1 MKRTMPFYSG
11 QDDETGLIDHME
23 NFMKNHEHG
32 SKNDNIEVDFN
43 TMEII
48 MHFERRGKEV
58 DVFIPYYEI
67 KPEIEHYLGTYP
79 NDKTPEEDYI
89 GLDSN
94 IRTEELSTLYTVDYD
109 HNNKP
114 VKLNSDLN
122 DEDIPYGE
130 EIFSVV
136 DDTIKSVLD
145 EKIMEPKAR
154 VAYLMNPDETEKLFK
169 KGALSKETISFTG
182 DSAMEVYYGK
192 VEPTKFLVDTTIDHD
207 KKMIKGLDENSKAL
221 GEEGRKTI
229 TFIEYN
235 NQATSNIEGLVQE
248 HESLN
253 TKNEKKRKFDSP
265 SI

>member
-79 NDKTPEEDYI
+79 NNKTPEEDYM

-94 IRTEELSTLYTVDYD
+94 IKAEELNVIYTADYD
-109 HNNKP
+109 FHNRPIKS
-114 VKLNSDLN
+114 NSDLN
-122 DEDIPYGE
+122 DEEIPYGD
-130 EIFSVV
+130 EIFSIV
-136 DDTIKSVLD
+136 DDTIQSVLD

-154 VAYLMNPDETEKLFK
+154 VAYLINPDETEKLLE
-169 KGALSKETISFTG
+169 KGVLNKETISFTG

-192 VEPTKFLVDTTIDHD
+192 EEPTKFLVDTTIDHD

-253 TKNEKKRKFDSP
+253 TKNEKKIKFDSP